1 MSYFRELPNLEYQ
14 SPLSDRNSSEQYV
27 RVKNLFR
34 RVKLRDDLKNSITF
48 LQNYYIKDGFR
59 PEQVASALYGSPIYD
74 WVVIHSAGI
83 VNIRDEWPLSS
94 KELYDYSL
102 NKYGNDL
109 NNIRYYVTTEVK
121 DSSGKIYLP
130 KGKVVDSDFTIPDPT
145 SSTATLNP
153 VGGVT
158 NYEREVDINESKRNL
173 TLLRPSYLQLFLT
186 DMRRIMTYSRSSQY
200 VNNKV
205 VRTENTRNTDPN

>member
-1 MSYFRELPNLEYQ
+1 MTYFRELPEIQYQ
-14 SPLSDRNSSEQYV
+14 SPFNTRSSSEEYV
-27 RVKNLFR
+27 DVKNLFR
-34 RVKLRDDLKNSITF
+34 RVKLRDDLKGSITY

-59 PEQVASALYGSPIYD
+59 PDQVAQDLYGREDLD
-74 WVVIHSAGI
+74 WVVIHSAGLI
-83 VNIRDEWPLSS
+83 NIRDEWPLTS
-94 KELYDYSL
+94 KEIYDYSL

-121 DSSGKIYLP
+121 DSSGNIYLP

-158 NYEREVDINESKRNL
+158 NYEREVDINEAKRNL
-173 TLLRPSYLQLFLT
+173 TILRPSYLQLFLS
-186 DMRRIMTYSRSSQY
+186 DMKRIMTYSKSSQY
-200 VNNKV
+200 VNNKL

>member
-59 PEQVASALYGSPIYD
+59 PDQVASALYGSPTYD

-158 NYEREVDINESKRNL
+158 NYEREVNINESKRNL

>member
-1 MSYFRELPNLEYQ
+1 MTYFRELPEIQYQ
-14 SPLSDRNSSEQYV
+14 SPFNTRSSSEEYV
-27 RVKNLFR
+27 DVKNLFR
-34 RVKLRDDLKNSITF
+34 RVKLRDDLKGSITY

-59 PEQVASALYGSPIYD
+59 PDQVAQDLYGREDLD
-74 WVVIHSAGI
+74 WVVIHSAGLI
-83 VNIRDEWPLSS
+83 NIRDEWPLTS
-94 KELYDYSL
+94 KEIYEYSL

-121 DSSGKIYLP
+121 DSSGNIYLP

-158 NYEREVDINESKRNL
+158 NYEREVDINEAKRNL
-173 TLLRPSYLQLFLT
+173 TILRPSYLQLFLS
-186 DMRRIMTYSRSSQY
+186 DMKRIMTYSKSSQY
-200 VNNKV
+200 VNNKL